1 MLQIACENVSLIYV
15 RIFLETHVLDLE
27 RDDLILGQGDDMKL
41 DFDLVTSVRNLNL
54 KVAIFW
60 TQAVQGLS

>member
-60 TQAVQGLS
+60 TQGVQGLS